1 MKTTKGFVIIHRNL
15 KTGIAVWRGA
25 LSGGNF
31 STNEQERRERMIKK
45 GTLFSGIIGGLCL
58 GMAVASASLLPVHAA
73 EEEDH
78 TAGVSMGKE
87 ADEEISTYARARVEA
102 GWKLIFV
109 KLYSVFLRRFCG
121 KHIFSCA
128 HNKYDRKFK
137 TFAFVYCHN
146 SYNIVVFIDKLSAA

>member
-1 MKTTKGFVIIHRNL
+1 
-15 KTGIAVWRGA
+15 
-25 LSGGNF
+25 
-31 STNEQERRERMIKK
+31 MIKK

-102 GWKLIFV
+102 GWKLDAKGWWYQDEDGGWAQRAWRQID
-109 KLYSVFLRRFCG
+109 G
-121 KHIFSCA
+121 KW
-128 HNKYDRKFK
+128 Y
-137 TFAFVYCHN
+137 
-146 SYNIVVFIDKLSAA
+146 